1 MNSLPENSAKATF
14 AESEGSGVKAK
25 KQTQFVLS
33 KKPSSR
39 AVAPL
44 PQKLSLFRS
53 CACGARIKNYED
65 FWDILMTK
73 EEKIM
78 EKFAERLK
86 ELRIEKDLS
95 IQALA
100 KEVYIGSSSI
110 CRWENCQADVK
121 GSQLIILAKYFNVSI
136 DYLMGLED

>member
-1 MNSLPENSAKATF
+1 
-14 AESEGSGVKAK
+14 
-25 KQTQFVLS
+25 
-33 KKPSSR
+33 
-39 AVAPL
+39 
-44 PQKLSLFRS
+44 
-53 CACGARIKNYED
+53 
-65 FWDILMTK
+65 MTK
-73 EEKIM
+73 EEKVM

-86 ELRIEKDLS
+86 ELRIEKGLS

-100 KEVYIGSSSI
+100 KDVNIGSSSI

>member
-1 MNSLPENSAKATF
+1 
-14 AESEGSGVKAK
+14 
-25 KQTQFVLS
+25 
-33 KKPSSR
+33 
-39 AVAPL
+39 
-44 PQKLSLFRS
+44 
-53 CACGARIKNYED
+53 
-65 FWDILMTK
+65 MTK

-78 EKFAERLK
+78 EKFSERLK
-86 ELRIEKDLS
+86 ELRIEKGLS

-100 KEVYIGSSSI
+100 KEVNIGSSSI